1 MLNRQHW
8 YGIFDQE
15 ISQNIDLN
23 NVQNNIVRNLTKR
36 LTLVISNIEDG
47 MRFWKK
53 KLKIYGMQPF
63 KADRVLCLIALK

>member
-1 MLNRQHW
+1 MLNRRHW

-53 KLKIYGMQPF
+53 LKIYGMHPF